1 MVVKNWNEVSPIVL
15 QIYNYFLLLL
25 KTWRCYS
32 EFKPSIY
39 YLFFS
44 FSWRDLS
51 SFRNVC
57 CILVFLLKLISLI
70 SYSSPTFYLF
80 FFHFGTFFNSEIEKD
95 NFFWIEFFCWL
106 LLAYYSINVS
116 VISIRIQ
123 MKLTSFYLSL
133 LQFLLS
139 FLSHLLTR
147 L

>member
-1 MVVKNWNEVSPIVL
+1 MEVNGWNEVSPIVS

-25 KTWRCYS
+25 KLWQCYS

-70 SYSSPTFYLF
+70 SCSYPIFYLF

-95 NFFWIEFFCWL
+95 NLFSIEFFCWL
-106 LLAYYSINVS
+106 HLAYYSINVS
-116 VISIRIQ
+116 AISIRTP
-123 MKLTSFYLSL
+123 MKLTSFCLSL

-139 FLSHLLTR
+139 FLYHLLTR
-147 L
+147 P